1 MASRW
6 RFPLIPL
13 LITLLAAMLQ
23 FWALEAQSLWYDE
36 GFSVWLAKQPPSD
49 IIEITAAD
57 IQPPLYYLL
66 LNGWIAL
73 TGQSE
78 YALRFLSA
86 IFAVLCVPLM
96 WQLARRLTRHPL
108 AGTFASLLVALSP
121 LWLWYG
127 REVRNYALL
136 LAILLACAYFLLR
149 LFEGEENRTRSP
161 LMIAL
166 LLVIGLYTH
175 YFMLFVVAAW
185 GVVAGIFTLLNLRE
199 RLPAILLAF
208 GLPLALYAPWFGIM
222 LTRLGEDRSYWEGE
236 LNITDAL
243 TKTLASWV
251 AGHTVLEAEA
261 IQWGLI
267 GLGLAVIGIGIL
279 LWQNA
284 ARGTQDAEVGKKN
297 VGYAVEPLIRGGGIG
312 SRRWSGAKPTAD
324 FLSPLFLSAWLIL
337 PVVSYLA
344 IALNRPKFN
353 ARYLIFSAPAFWL
366 AIVVLVV
373 WLWRKNRVLGAV
385 LMGIILFSQLQGT
398 YNLYTDPAF
407 AKANWRDVA
416 AYIQEHGAPEER
428 VLLVSGHAY
437 PMTDYYLPNVEVVPM
452 PPERTLDTTEIV
464 GVKDAPLLAE
474 GVGGAEGVWLINW
487 QDEVVD
493 PERVVPAWVTMQGG
507 EPQEVPLFQ
516 EVRLSHWTFAPNTTF
531 APDYAP
537 QNPLDVRFEDALTLK
552 GWSVLPTPNPADD
565 GLAVQLFWSAQR
577 PLEGDY
583 KMRLRVVDE
592 DGFEYGVL
600 GDQRPTAYNL
610 PTFRWKPNEL
620 RLANLEIP
628 MLVGTPPG
636 EYWIELSIY
645 ETLAE
650 GNLDILDAANAPQ
663 GQMTRVGPISF
674 QDTPYHGAGSF
685 RPRPARSIEQPLLG
699 EWHITDFSSFSDP
712 VFTTILA
719 GQSLPV
725 YLWLVADAS
734 HPITHIGFVWQEN
747 GHIIEIEPR
756 PLVNYGWRTGDE
768 FVVPFR
774 VRTPT
779 EAGTWE
785 LGVQAFDEAGDTVVV
800 SLDTYEIEASEVNF
814 VAPTPVVTQSA
825 TFGDSIRLLGY
836 DLIKGADNTVEL
848 TLHWESLAPL
858 DKSYTAFVH
867 LLDANGVIIPD
878 AGQDKLPLDGAR
890 LTDNWVEGE
899 YISDTFTL
907 TIPAIGYTTPYQI
920 EIGWYD
926 AQDPTYPR
934 LPAIGEGADGNRV
947 LLQGDV
953 P

>member
-13 LITLLAAMLQ
+13 LITLLAAALQ

-36 GFSVWLAKQPPSD
+36 GFSVWLAKQPPSA

-96 WQLARRLTRHPL
+96 WQLARRLTRQPL
-108 AGTFASLLVALSP
+108 AGTFSSLFVALSP

-149 LFEGEENRTRSP
+149 LFEEENHRTRTP
-161 LMIAL
+161 FTIAFL
-166 LLVIGLYTH
+166 LIIGLYTH

-185 GVVAGIFTLLNLRE
+185 GVVGGLYALLNLKT
-199 RLPAILLAF
+199 RLHPVLLAF
-208 GLPLALYAPWFGIM
+208 GLPLVLYAPWLGIM
-222 LTRLGEDRSYWEGE
+222 LTRLGEDRSYWEGQ

-261 IQWGLI
+261 IRWGFI
-267 GLGLAVIGIGIL
+267 GLGLAGIGIGIL
-279 LWQNA
+279 FWNNGG
-284 ARGTQDAEVGKKN
+284 RKTQGAQTGKRKAEH
-297 VGYAVEPLIRGGGIG
+297 
-312 SRRWSGAKPTAD
+312 TAN

-337 PVVSYLA
+337 PIISYLA
-344 IALNRPKFN
+344 VALNRPKFN

-385 LMGIILFSQLQGT
+385 LMGIILFSQLQAT
-398 YNLYTDPAF
+398 YNLYTDSAF

-416 AYIQEHGAPEER
+416 AYIQAHRAPDER
-428 VLLVSGHAY
+428 VVLVSGHTY
-437 PMTDYYLPNVEVVPM
+437 PMTDYYLPDVEIVPL
-452 PPERTLDTTEIV
+452 PPERTLDTSAIV
-464 GVKDAPLLAE
+464 GVADAPLLAE
-474 GVGGAEGVWLINW
+474 AMAGIEGVWLINW

-493 PERVVPAWVTMQGG
+493 PEGVVPAWVTMQGG

-516 EVRLSHWTFAPNTTF
+516 EVRLSHWAFATNAIF

-537 QNPLDVRFEDALTLK
+537 QNPLEVRFEDALALK

-577 PLEGDY
+577 PMTEDY
-583 KMRLRVVDE
+583 KIRLRVVDDE
-592 DGFEYGVL
+592 GFEYGTL
-600 GDQRPTAYNL
+600 DQRPTSYNL
-610 PTFRWKPNEL
+610 PTFRWEPNEL
-620 RLANLEIP
+620 RLANLEVP
-628 MLVGTPPG
+628 LLGGTPPG
-636 EYWIELSIY
+636 DYWVELSVY
-645 ETLAE
+645 EE
-650 GNLDILDAANAPQ
+650 GSSENLDILDSANAPQ
-663 GQMTRVGPISF
+663 GQQTRVGRITVDPPARWWIE
-674 QDTPYHGAGSF
+674 GAGAGIF
-685 RPRPARSIEQPLLG
+685 GTLPVDKPLVGDWIIRSISPLPN
-699 EWHITDFSSFSDP
+699 F
-712 VFTTILA
+712 
-719 GQSLPV
+719 GQGLETGQRLRF
-725 YLWLVADAS
+725 YLWLIADPDQPLTEMTLEWRRDEEWVPA
-734 HPITHIGFVWQEN
+734 GY
-747 GHIIEIEPR
+747 GK
-756 PLVNYGWRTGDE
+756 LVNYGWHPEERIL
-768 FVVPFR
+768 VPVAVQAPR
-774 VRTPT
+774 

-785 LGVQAFDEAGDTVVV
+785 LIVTGIDGAGNVV
-800 SLDTYEIEASEVNF
+800 SVPLKEVEFATSEHNF
-814 VAPTPVVTQSA
+814 NPPAPAVVQSA
-825 TFGDSIRLLGY
+825 TFGDAIRLLGY
-836 DLIKGADNTVEL
+836 DVNEGENNTVEI
-848 TLHWESLAPL
+848 TLHWESLVPL

-867 LLDANGVIIPD
+867 LLDVNGVIIPD
-878 AGQDKLPLDGAR
+878 AGQDKLPLNGAR
-890 LTDNWVEGE
+890 LTDSWVEGE
-899 YISDTFTL
+899 YISDTFIL
-907 TIPAIGYTTPYQI
+907 TIPATGYTTPYQI

-926 AQDPTYPR
+926 ANDPAFPR
-934 LPAIGEGADGNRV
+934 LPAIGDGADANRV
-947 LLQGDV
+947 LLQVDF